1 MKTNLAKQQ
10 ATIEACHGMELLAGF
25 INWIKEDGMQAVVT
39 ATGKHT
45 RELGRYQKVFK
56 VLAHPSVQHAAED
69 ARLSFTT
76 VINLGKA
83 AYPLRKRKDRN
94 PLLIELCQQLAGLNA
109 DASLALIRDMVAA
122 WLGDT
127 SQRRDVACMHKNV
140 GKDGKR
146 RFTAALSAP
155 VAARVDAVLHV
166 LTEKIRQTEP
176 ELQYDEAY
184 AKAFTQKL
192 LSKANDDGDAAMF
205 GPMFMIATNHHFHKD
220 GKITTTDGALVN
232 IRDVVNEKLAPTG
245 WAAVTGTSDESPV
258 IPLIGA
264 FVKVDSRFASQPQRL
279 ASVMETLT
287 CTWPG
292 CDIPAAKCQ
301 IHHMQAYKH
310 GGPTTGVNLV
320 PLCKEHNGQ
329 NDDNPGQH
337 VNGRIERD
345 PITGRPG
352 LRRSPNQPLEFNHQ
366 LIAEKTIAAYVQ
378 QQLA

>member
-25 INWIKEDGMQAVVT
+25 ITWINEDGMQAVVT
-39 ATGKHT
+39 ASGKHT

-56 VLAHPSVQHAAED
+56 VLAHPSVQHAVREAK
-69 ARLSFTT
+69 LSFTT

-94 PLLIELCQQLAGLNA
+94 QLLIELCQQLEGLNA
-109 DASLALIRDMVAA
+109 DAGLALIRDMIAT

-155 VAARVDAVLHV
+155 VAARIDAVLHF
-166 LTEKIRQTEP
+166 LAEQIRQTEP
-176 ELQYDEAY
+176 KLQYDEAY

-192 LSKANDDGDAAMF
+192 LSNADGGSASF
-205 GPMFMIATNHHFHKD
+205 GPMFMIATDHHFHKD
-220 GKITTTDGALVN
+220 GKITTTDGALIN
-232 IRDVVNEKLAPTG
+232 IRDVVNEELAPTG

-258 IPLIGA
+258 VPLIGA

-279 ASVMETLT
+279 AAVMEALV

-292 CDIPAAKCQ
+292 CDMPAAKCQ
-301 IHHMQAYKH
+301 IHHIHAHKH
-310 GGPTTGVNLV
+310 GGKTTGVNLV
-320 PLCKEHNGQ
+320 PLCKEHNGK

-337 VNGRIERD
+337 FNGRIERD
-345 PITGRPG
+345 PVTGRPG
-352 LRRSPNQPLEFNHQ
+352 LRRNPDQPLEFNHQ
-366 LIAEKTIAAYVQ
+366 LIAEKTITTYVQ
-378 QQLA
+378 QLLS